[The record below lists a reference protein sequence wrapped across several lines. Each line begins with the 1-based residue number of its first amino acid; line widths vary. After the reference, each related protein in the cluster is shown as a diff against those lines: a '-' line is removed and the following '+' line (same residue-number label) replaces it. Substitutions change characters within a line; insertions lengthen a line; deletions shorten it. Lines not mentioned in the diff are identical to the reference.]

1 MASLC
6 VYICVVKLILFIS
19 VIYCA
24 LLYMLICLYIH
35 TRVREFA
42 SLLTD
47 RCSERREKRENE
59 GKLLTQAQKEEAK
72 VTPTIPAATG
82 ATANN

>member
-1 MASLC
+1 MR
-6 VYICVVKLILFIS
+6 IF
-19 VIYCA
+19 
-24 LLYMLICLYIH
+24 
-35 TRVREFA
+35 REFA

-72 VTPTIPAATG
+72 APATTTPATTTS